1 MKAEIQQIK
10 RTLSL
15 GELSLSGNAFRADY
29 EDITIAPA
37 REAQEIW
44 PSINKDAIR
53 KVTVEGIP
61 EYYTNVSD
69 TTADENAVLAGRVF
83 YDADGVRKVGT
94 MVDDFLKWKAECMT
108 SFHGE
113 FYGYENENL
122 DNITSKLD
130 TSDIQDMS
138 FMFSSCKNLQTLDL
152 SGFNTSKVRK
162 MTYMLQNCG
171 KLKAV
176 NVSGWDVRKVE
187 IMDNIF
193 SSCTSLAALDLS
205 GWQTSS
211 LLNISGAFMWCAK
224 LKELNVNHFDTSKVT
239 KAMFAFADCKSLKTL
254 DLSNWQ
260 TGSLKNAISMFKCC
274 ENLESINVSGWDTSA
289 LEEIDCIF
297 DGCENLAVIDLSG
310 WDTSKVQYMG
320 RAFAWCTKLEEIKGA
335 IDMSSIAADCVQ
347 AARGIFAGCTALRK
361 YTLKNIKGT
370 TTIGAPSYGYQAT
383 NDTLINTIK
392 ELWNYAGEE
401 ETCTLTMGGANLEK
415 IANIYVKLTT
425 ATAEQIAADPNIESK
440 MPCEVC
446 ASTDD
451 GAMLLEDYARLKNW
465 ALA

>member
-37 REAQEIW
+37 REPQEIW

-113 FYGYENENL
+113 FCWNKNTSL
-122 DNITSKLD
+122 DNVTSKLD
-130 TSDIQDMS
+130 TSEIQDMS
-138 FMFSSCKNLQTLDL
+138 YMFAFCENVQTLDL
-152 SGFNTSKVRK
+152 SGFNTSNVRD
-162 MTYMLQNCG
+162 MDGMLRDC
-171 KLKAV
+171 KALTAV
-176 NVSGWDVRKVE
+176 NVSGWDVSKVE
-187 IMDNIF
+187 YLKNIF
-193 SSCTSLAALDLS
+193 AGCGSLAALDLS

-211 LLNISGAFMWCAK
+211 LLDISGAFMYCEK
-224 LKELNVNHFDTSKVT
+224 LAELNVNHFDTSKVT
-239 KAMFAFADCKSLKTL
+239 SAIFAFSRCKSLKTL

-260 TGSLKNAISMFKCC
+260 TGKIKHMTDMFEGC
-274 ENLESINVSGWDTSA
+274 ENLESVNVSGWDTSA
-289 LEEIDCIF
+289 LEDMDGIF
-297 DGCENLAVIDLSG
+297 ESCSSLAGIDLSG
-310 WDTSKVQYMG
+310 WDTSGALSMTW
-320 RAFAWCTKLEEIKGA
+320 AFKNCTKLEEITGA
-335 IDMSSIAADCVQ
+335 LDMSSIMADEFG
-347 AARGIFAGCTALRK
+347 ARGIFEGCTALRA
-361 YTLKNIKGT
+361 YTLKNIKST
-370 TTIGAPSYGYQAT
+370 TTIGGPSYGYQAT

-392 ELWNYAGEE
+392 ELWNYAGTET
-401 ETCTLTMGGANLEK
+401 TCTLTMGGANLEK
-415 IANIYVKLTT
+415 IANIYVKLTA
-425 ATAEQIAADPNIESK
+425 ATAEQIAADPNIENK

-451 GAMLLEDYARLKNW
+451 GAILLEDYARLKNW